1 MNQEFTIDEVKDV
14 TRMARIH
21 CPGFSEDEFE
31 SLMELERH
39 IGSSGYLEAV
49 QGLIRLEEEKGISC
63 TEALDACEELNK
75 QKTKLEQEVPA
86 LEQRVESLVSQIKQ
100 SNTEYEQVR
109 KAIAKAGQDL
119 AQTRS
124 EYAEAEKRLEAFNKK
139 MEKEKQLIGKKVED
153 SYQQADVTKEEVT
166 TAGQIKAEVE
176 NCGYTLELVLGL
188 SREFAR
194 HNNAR
199 EKLAEGLKE
208 HGSLN
213 KYLDDLHDGAT
224 KERERVISEIRVLE
238 SQKKALSTE
247 SGNMR
252 NIFAQLQA
260 DVAYEEDLR
269 RFHRRYFPLCG
280 LLDNLSTWTQV
291 FFMRCAN
298 PANTVAGFFDKTK
311 GNHHF
316 WTDKPA
322 AACPHCGYQI
332 LQFDR
337 AIYQY
342 LNWPEGEPLNLYLGE

>member
-1 MNQEFTIDEVKDV
+1 MNHEFTVEEIKDAAR
-14 TRMARIH
+14 TARIQ
-21 CPGFSEDEFE
+21 CPGFNEEKFE
-31 SLMELERH
+31 SLMELECR
-39 IGSSGYLEAV
+39 IADSGFLEAI
-49 QGLIRLEEEKGISC
+49 QGLLRLEEEKNISC
-63 TEALDACEELNK
+63 TEALDTCKELLE

-86 LEQRVESLVSQIKQ
+86 LEKRVESLVAQIKRA
-100 SNTEYEQVR
+100 NGEYEQV
-109 KAIAKAGQDL
+109 KQATFKAGQEMVRIRGEC
-119 AQTRS
+119 A
-124 EYAEAEKRLEAFNKK
+124 AAEKKLEAFNKK
-139 MEKEKQLIGKKVED
+139 VEMEKQRIGKEVED
-153 SYQQADVTKEEVT
+153 CYQRANVTKEEVVA
-166 TAGQIKAEVE
+166 AGQIKAEVE
-176 NCGYTLELVLGL
+176 SHGFTLDLALDL
-188 SREFAR
+188 SREFAG
-194 HNNAR
+194 HKNAR

-213 KYLDDLHDGAT
+213 NYLDDLHNGAN

-252 NIFAQLQA
+252 NILAQLQA

-337 AIYQY
+337 DIYRY

>member
-31 SLMELERH
+31 GLMELERH

-63 TEALDACEELNK
+63 TEALDACEELNE

-86 LEQRVESLVSQIKQ
+86 LKQRVESLVSQIKQ

-109 KAIAKAGQDL
+109 KALAKAGQDL
-119 AQTRS
+119 AQTKS
-124 EYAEAEKRLEAFNKK
+124 EYAAAEKKLEAFNQK

-166 TAGQIKAEVE
+166 TAGRLKAEVE
-176 NCGYTLELVLGL
+176 SHGFTLDLALDL
-188 SREFAR
+188 SREFAG
-194 HNNAR
+194 HKNAR

-213 KYLDDLHDGAT
+213 KYLDDLHNGAN
-224 KERERVISEIRVLE
+224 KERERVISEIRGLE

-252 NIFAQLQA
+252 NILAQLQA

-269 RFHRRYFPLCG
+269 HFHRRYFPLYG

-298 PANTVAGFFDKTK
+298 PANTVAGFFDRTK

-322 AACPHCGYQI
+322 SACPHCGYQI

-337 AIYQY
+337 DIYRY